1 MPYAMFSR
9 NVAFELE
16 KSNNDFVLC
25 RALSIRARDINM
37 SRKSRDVEAIPADE
51 PNSSASSMIDLAQA
65 RITYF
70 ATAPEE

>member
-9 NVAFELE
+9 KVSFELE
-16 KSNNDFVLC
+16 KSKNDFVIC

-37 SRKSRDVEAIPADE
+37 SRKSRDVEAIPDDE
-51 PNSSASSMIDLAQA
+51 PNSSASAMIDLAQF

-70 ATAPEE
+70 AKPTGE